1 MGLACSLTYYAVA
14 IEKERGKGETQP
26 AGTAAT
32 YGQEAVLEVA
42 RRSGQ
47 IDTLHFGSKSGLLEY
62 LSAVPGK
69 GRHMH
74 VTVHFEQYK
83 DVQGVK
89 VPHRIR
95 LNGRET
101 QAVLEI
107 REIQLR

>member
-1 MGLACSLTYYAVA
+1 
-14 IEKERGKGETQP
+14 
-26 AGTAAT
+26 
-32 YGQEAVLEVA
+32 
-42 RRSGQ
+42 
-47 IDTLHFGSKSGLLEY
+47 
-62 LSAVPGK
+62 
-69 GRHMH
+69 MH
-74 VTVHFEQYK
+74 LTVHFEQYK